1 MAIID
6 KPFGKY
12 AHPEVERKFLVAT
25 LPSGSMFRADILD
38 HYLAQTTLRLRRM
51 QTEHGVTF
59 KLGQKLRVHPDE
71 TRVIFHTNVYL
82 SEAEYELF
90 ASALPSHRLEKRRFR
105 FHAGTLPMSIDQFHG
120 PLEGLLL
127 AEVDFGPHGDPSA
140 LSMPSFALAEV
151 TDDERFTG
159 ARLAVTTES
168 QAKALFDEFN
178 IK

>member
-1 MAIID
+1 
-6 KPFGKY
+6 
-12 AHPEVERKFLVAT
+12 
-25 LPSGSMFRADILD
+25 
-38 HYLAQTTLRLRRM
+38 
-51 QTEHGVTF
+51 
-59 KLGQKLRVHPDE
+59 
-71 TRVIFHTNVYL
+71 
-82 SEAEYELF
+82 
-90 ASALPSHRLEKRRFR
+90 
-105 FHAGTLPMSIDQFHG
+105 MSIDQFHG